1 MSYKYNVCIMLKT
14 DNYLELT
21 NNILTQGFE
30 DEELVTFKNGIV
42 YHHIGDFVTLNWSY
56 VKWDEA
62 TNEVVEMIEQY
73 IDMLNKNNK
82 PFRYITIGEL
92 GEITDRKCY
101 GDDEADIPVIASVY
115 PKCEIRNNLKR
126 LELEL

>member
-82 PFRYITIGEL
+82 PFRYIIIGEL
-92 GEITDRKCY
+92 GETVDKKCY
-101 GDDEADIPVIASVY
+101 GNNSDDIAIIASVY
-115 PKCEIRNNLKR
+115 PKNIIYNGLKI
-126 LELEL
+126 LKED